1 MKAFLATAT
10 AILLLAACSSHAT
23 YSHKKATPATNPAET
38 AEDPV
43 CGMKVNPKTSPR
55 EEYRGQMFYFC
66 SEGCENEFKS
76 SPAGY
81 VRPPA
86 IDMPVK

>member
-1 MKAFLATAT
+1 MNDGHHGHLAMTT
-10 AILLLAACSSHAT
+10 GVTDKPHI
-23 YSHKKATPATNPAET
+23 
-38 AEDPV
+38 DPV